1 MLLHLVACNSNSPQ
15 NVIGWTL
22 LYFTQKPGKKLF
34 GQSGWI
40 VQAKLNIQLWF
51 GEHNPRKPVK
61 DYLENLP
68 HGYEPIY
75 EFESTDIPPI
85 GLMYEGKLNLHHHLY
100 SENTIICSYL

>member
-1 MLLHLVACNSNSPQ
+1 MTCDSNSPQ
-15 NVIGWTL
+15 NVICWAL
-22 LYFTQKPGKKLF
+22 PYFAQKPGKKLF

-51 GEHNPRKPVK
+51 GEYNPKKSVK

-75 EFESTDIPPI
+75 EVENADIPPI
-85 GLMYEGKLNLHHHLY
+85 GLMYEGKLNLLHLY
-100 SENTIICSYL
+100 SEERYYMICLYL

>member
-1 MLLHLVACNSNSPQ
+1 MFLHLVSCNSSSPQ
-15 NVIGWTL
+15 NVICWAL
-22 LYFTQKPGKKLF
+22 QRPGKKLF

-51 GEHNPRKPVK
+51 GEHNPKKPVK

-85 GLMYEGKLNLHHHLY
+85 GLMYEGKLNLHHLY
-100 SENTIICSYL
+100 SEHTIICSYL